1 MSRKTDRLLNSKQET
16 FVDGLAQYMLK
27 LKNIPS
33 ILQRVKILTLATFWQ
48 TFLFKLL
55 MSSQG
60 FTILSQGNIMLYSQ
74 FGIFF
79 KRFDQSFNFVTFLR
93 IHFHIFCYLRKFKS
107 IYKITK
113 VKLAK
118 FGQPKLAQIRPVES
132 LVKNCKTM
140 KSYTIIGK
148 PNNTSLFL
156 IIKCS
161 LIWIRTFICLDFRTC
176 ILLIYRKTTD
186 KNKKIVF

>member
-79 KRFDQSFNFVTFLR
+79 KRFDQVLILWHFL
-93 IHFHIFCYLRKFKS
+93 
-107 IYKITK
+107 
-113 VKLAK
+113 
-118 FGQPKLAQIRPVES
+118 ES
-132 LVKNCKTM
+132 
-140 KSYTIIGK
+140 
-148 PNNTSLFL
+148 
-156 IIKCS
+156 
-161 LIWIRTFICLDFRTC
+161 TFIYFVIWENLNQY
-176 ILLIYRKTTD
+176 IKLLK
-186 KNKKIVF
+186 